1 MDIKEYSK
9 LIKAKRKELDGLMK
23 RKMPVIAGRMAKD
36 HFQDNFRREGF
47 VNGGLHPWPKA
58 KRLSSGRTDAA
69 GSYGTLLSGRNH
81 LFSSVKYM
89 PGEYRVRVANELVY
103 APVNNWG
110 GEVHPTVTPQ
120 MRRFAWAKYY
130 QASGKAKKAATGKR
144 KGKKKGSAAN
154 NEPQENQE
162 ALKWKRLALTKKK
175 KLRIKIPQRQF
186 IGESRELSEKI
197 DYTVQDGNLVTAKD
211 SKRGA
216 MELALTKNH
225 IVTLDRDVVVEGEKP
240 KGASPRDPSTLPH
253 SLFIYDYEL
262 NLTHILNMQF
272 PILRICGDSQGD
284 VVYAIVLSPEYK
296 LIQINISSIND
307 SRNAK

>member
-9 LIKAKRKELDGLMK
+9 LLKAKRKELDGLMK

-36 HFQDNFRREGF
+36 HFQDNFRQGGF
-47 VNGGLHPWPKA
+47 VNRGLHPWPKA

-69 GSYGTLLSGRNH
+69 GNYGTLLSGRNH

-197 DYTVQDGNLVTAKD
+197 DRK
-211 SKRGA
+211 
-216 MELALTKNH
+216 MENE
-225 IVTLDRDVVVEGEKP
+225 IRN
-240 KGASPRDPSTLPH
+240 
-253 SLFIYDYEL
+253 IL
-262 NLTHILNMQF
+262 NL
-272 PILRICGDSQGD
+272 
-284 VVYAIVLSPEYK
+284 
-296 LIQINISSIND
+296 
-307 SRNAK
+307 